1 MSKKTSDMNPI
12 IAGIQQVGIGIPN
25 VHEAFTWYRQH
36 FGMDIKIFDEI
47 AEANLMLAY
56 TGGKPHQRHAILALN
71 IKGGA
76 GLEIWQYTSRTP
88 VMPAFDIQ
96 LGDTGIFVT
105 RIKSSDIKSS
115 FTFLKNKNAEMLGG
129 LSKSP
134 DGTDQF
140 FVRDPYGNIF
150 EIVQGEDW
158 FDKNQNLMGGPGG
171 CMIGVTDVEKSKK
184 FYSEILGYDQVIYD
198 VEGKFDDLS
207 CLPGGDAKV
216 RRILLKH
223 SEPRRGSF
231 SKLLGSSKIELV
243 SVQGR
248 SPRKIYEDRFWGD
261 RGFIHLCFDI
271 SGMAKMKKL
280 CESKGHPFTVDS
292 SGSFDMGEAAGYFSY
307 VEDPDG
313 TLIEFVET
321 HRIPI
326 LKKIG
331 WYLNL
336 KNRDPKKSLPN
347 WMLKALKFS
356 RVKD

>member
-1 MSKKTSDMNPI
+1 MNPI

-25 VHEAFTWYRQH
+25 VQEAFTWYRQH

-47 AEANLMLAY
+47 AEANLMLPY

-105 RIKSSDIKSS
+105 RIKSSDVKSA
-115 FTFLKNKNAEMLGG
+115 FTFLKNKSAEMLSG
-129 LSKSP
+129 LTKSP

-158 FDKNQNLMGGPGG
+158 FDKNSSPMGGPGG
-171 CMIGVTDVEKSKK
+171 CMIGVTDIEKAKK
-184 FYSEILGYDQVIYD
+184 FYSEILGYDKVIYD
-198 VEGKFDDLS
+198 VEGKFEDLA
-207 CLPGGDAKV
+207 CLPGGDTKV
-216 RRILLKH
+216 RRVLLKH
-223 SEPRRGSF
+223 SQPRRGSF

-243 SVQGR
+243 TVQSR
-248 SPRKIYEDRFWGD
+248 APRKIYENRFWGD

-271 SGMAKMKKL
+271 SGMAEMKKL